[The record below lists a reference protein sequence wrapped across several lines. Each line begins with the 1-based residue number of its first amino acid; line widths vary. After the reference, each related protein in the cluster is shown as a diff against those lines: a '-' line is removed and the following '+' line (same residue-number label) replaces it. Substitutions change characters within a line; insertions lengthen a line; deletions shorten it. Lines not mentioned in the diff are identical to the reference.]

1 MRQVFTIKNLLFILT
16 LSLSHAAIGQSS
28 TINTELMATS
38 GYTSNTSA
46 GSGGTAYITF
56 AIENNSGSDIKLTD
70 VGRYVTTAYNG
81 ETSTLYYSS
90 TSLSGSPGT
99 LPAAGW
105 TKVDENVL
113 SGIGSSAINPVN
125 VGMSFIIPN
134 GAIYRF
140 ALMTT
145 GTNTYSSS
153 GAPNT
158 FTVAGVSL
166 YCGDYQING
175 SNVGYGASNSPR
187 YFRGSITF
195 EPACDAKVTTDPAK
209 QAVCGGDDATFTVA
223 ATDAQSYRW
232 QFNNNGVWTDLTD
245 NATYS
250 GTGTTNLTVRNVT
263 LAMQGFEY
271 RALAINTASS
281 CSAPSAA
288 ASLDILGAGFS
299 SVGINASSGTSLC
312 KGQEVAI
319 SSYFTNGG
327 INPKFEWLKN
337 GAVIPGEDGGVL
349 KISNLA
355 DNDVIAVRFTSSA
368 TCVKPTT
375 SAPIQFN
382 VENKLVPSVG
392 IAVSY
397 NGDDSYTFSAIPKNE
412 GDAPKYYW
420 FINDIAVPGENGP
433 TFTKQ
438 GLQPYE
444 RVKVMMSSNL
454 PCADPLVATSR
465 NASTG
470 VGNLDDNSASLNII
484 PNPNAGNFTITLARQ
499 GIVNKEVNI
508 KVFNAMGQLV
518 HTQNAVASS
527 DKLSIPVAMPEMPG
541 GMYILNIAAGT
552 ENESMRFMINK

>member
-1 MRQVFTIKNLLFILT
+1 MRQVFTIKNVLLNLGLL
-16 LSLSHAAIGQSS
+16 LSYSAVGQSS

-56 AIENNSGSDIKLTD
+56 AIENNSGGDIKLTD

-90 TSLSGSPGT
+90 TSLSGNPGS

-145 GTNTYSSS
+145 GTNSYSSS

-195 EPACDAKVTTDPAK
+195 EPSCDAKVTTDPAN
-209 QAVCGGDDATFTVA
+209 QAVCGGDDATFSVA
-223 ATDAQSYRW
+223 ATDAQNYRW
-232 QFNNNGVWTDLTD
+232 QFNNNGTWTDLTD

-250 GTGTTNLTVRNVT
+250 GTGTTSLTVRNVT
-263 LAMQGFEY
+263 QAMQGFEY

-281 CSAPSAA
+281 CSAPSAS
-288 ASLDILGAGFS
+288 ASLDILGSGFS

-327 INPKFEWLKN
+327 VNPKFEWLKN
-337 GAVIPGEDGGVL
+337 GAVIPGEEGGVL
-349 KISNLA
+349 KISNLV
-355 DNDVIAVRFTSSA
+355 DNDVIAVRFISSA
-368 TCVKPTT
+368 TCVKPIT
-375 SAPIQFN
+375 STPIQFN

-392 IAVSY
+392 ISVSY
-397 NGDDSYTFSAIPKNE
+397 NGDDSYTFTAMPKNE

-420 FINDIAVPGENGP
+420 FINDVAVPGENGP

-454 PCADPLVATSR
+454 PCADPVVATSR

-470 VGNLDDNSASLNII
+470 IGDVDDNNASLNIL
-484 PNPNAGNFTITLARQ
+484 PNPNTGNFTIALNKP
-499 GIVNKEVNI
+499 GIVNKEVNVKI
-508 KVFNAMGQLV
+508 FNAMGQLIHLKNV
-518 HTQNAVASS
+518 VADS
-527 DKLSIPVAMPEMPG
+527 DQLNIPVAMPDMPG
-541 GMYILNIAAGT
+541 GMYILHIATGT
-552 ENESMRFMINK
+552 ESESMRFIINK